1 MKNTRGKT
9 LIKYVIPSILS
20 NACIFLFTI
29 VDGVFVGRGVGS
41 DALGAVNIA
50 MPVVMIATAVNMLTS
65 IGGCAIV
72 AIRLGQNDK
81 AGANQAFLHSL
92 TANVALAALI
102 TLVCTL
108 LTGPLS
114 RFLGAD
120 DFYLPMVKEYV
131 FWWGL
136 FAIPSALS
144 VNFQFFCRNDGS
156 PALVAV
162 ATVVST
168 ALNIF
173 LDWLFVFPM
182 QMGIMGAAIATG
194 ISQTAGWLVAAMH
207 FILRK
212 GDLRIRF
219 FKPQMKM
226 FGQII
231 FFGLPEMIAQFATP
245 VTTICLNTVI
255 VASLGEIGVN
265 AFAVISYVASLAV
278 SVFSGAA
285 EGLQPLFG
293 QTYGA
298 KEEKDMKWYF
308 RSGMLISFV
317 GSIVIVGLCV
327 LFGRP
332 ICALFGADAETLE
345 YTLRYLPQYA
355 WAFVVVGL
363 NTMISAYL
371 YSTERS
377 GYAIPLNICRAL
389 VFNTL
394 VIRGLPALAGEGIIW
409 YTYGIAECAVLVL
422 AVILLKVSERNG
434 IRFEDPQH

>member
-1 MKNTRGKT
+1 MTDSKRKT
-9 LIKYVIPSILS
+9 LMKYVIPAILS

-29 VDGVFVGRGVGS
+29 IDGVFVGNGIGS

-50 MPVVMIATAVNMLTS
+50 MPMVMIATAINMLTS
-65 IGGCAIV
+65 IGGCAIA
-72 AIRLGQNDK
+72 AIRLGQNDRE
-81 AGANQAFLHSL
+81 GANQAFLHSL
-92 TANVALAALI
+92 TANVFFAAII
-102 TLVCTL
+102 TIVCTL

-114 RFLGAD
+114 TLLGAD
-120 DFYLPMVKEYV
+120 AFYLPMVKEYI

-156 PALVAV
+156 PMLVMV
-162 ATVVST
+162 AMVASTV
-168 ALNIF
+168 LNIF

-182 QMGIMGAAIATG
+182 RLGIMGAAVATG
-194 ISQTAGWLVAAMH
+194 ISQTVSWLIVAVH
-207 FILRK
+207 FICRK

-219 FKPQMKM
+219 YKPQIGM
-226 FGQII
+226 FGQVI

-255 VASLGEIGVN
+255 VANFGEMGVN
-265 AFAVISYVASLAV
+265 AFAVISYVASLAI

-317 GSIVIVGLCV
+317 GSIVIVGVCV

-332 ICALFGADAETLE
+332 ICSLFGADAKTLE
-345 YTLRYLPQYA
+345 YTLQYLPQYA
-355 WAFVVVGL
+355 WAFIVVGL

-389 VFNTL
+389 IFNTII
-394 VIRGLPALAGEGIIW
+394 IRGLPVLFGEGIIW
-409 YTYGIAECAVLVL
+409 FTYGISECAVLVL
-422 AVILLKVSERNG
+422 AMILLKFSERNG
-434 IRFEDPQH
+434 IVFKEQQY

>member
-1 MKNTRGKT
+1 MTDLKRKT
-9 LIKYVIPSILS
+9 LMKYVIPAILS

-29 VDGVFVGRGVGS
+29 IDGVFVGNGIGS

-50 MPVVMIATAVNMLTS
+50 MPMVMIATAINMLTS
-65 IGGCAIV
+65 IGGCAIA

-81 AGANQAFLHSL
+81 EGANQAFLHSL
-92 TANVALAALI
+92 TANVFLAAMI
-102 TLVCTL
+102 TIVCTV
-108 LTGPLS
+108 LTEPLS
-114 RFLGAD
+114 AFLGAD
-120 DFYLPMVKEYV
+120 AFYLPMVKEYI

-156 PALVAV
+156 PMLVMV
-162 ATVVST
+162 ATVAST
-168 ALNIF
+168 VLNIF

-182 QMGIMGAAIATG
+182 QMGIMGAAVATG
-194 ISQTAGWLVAAMH
+194 ISQTVSWLIVAAH

-212 GDLRIRF
+212 GDLRIHF
-219 FKPQMKM
+219 YKPQPGM
-226 FGQII
+226 FGQVI

-255 VASLGEIGVN
+255 VANFGEMGVN
-265 AFAVISYVASLAV
+265 AFAVISYVASLAI

-298 KEEKDMKWYF
+298 KDEKDMKWYF

-317 GSIVIVGLCV
+317 GSIAIVGLCV
-327 LFGRP
+327 VFGRP
-332 ICALFGADAETLE
+332 ICSLFGADADTLD

-355 WAFVVVGL
+355 WAFIVVGL

-389 VFNTL
+389 VFNTII
-394 VIRGLPALAGEGIIW
+394 IRGLPVLLGEGIIW
-409 YTYGIAECAVLVL
+409 FTYGISECAVLVL
-422 AVILLKVSERNG
+422 AVILLKFSERNG
-434 IRFEDPQH
+434 IVFKEPQY

>member
-1 MKNTRGKT
+1 MSSLRRKT
-9 LIKYVIPSILS
+9 LVKYVVPSILS

-29 VDGVFVGRGVGS
+29 VDGVFVGQGIGS

-50 MPVVMIATAVNMLTS
+50 MPMVMIATAINMLTS
-65 IGGCAIV
+65 IGGCAIA

-81 AGANQAFLHSL
+81 EGANQAFLHSL
-92 TANVALAALI
+92 TANVALAALM

-108 LTGPLS
+108 LTEPLS
-114 RFLGAD
+114 AFLGAD
-120 DFYLPMVKEYV
+120 AFYLPMVKEYV

-156 PALVAV
+156 PMLVMV
-162 ATVVST
+162 ATIAST
-168 ALNIF
+168 VLNIF

-182 QMGIMGAAIATG
+182 QMGIMGAAVATG
-194 ISQTAGWLVAAMH
+194 ISQTASWLIVAMH

-212 GDLRIRF
+212 GDLRIRPY
-219 FKPQMKM
+219 KPQPQM
-226 FGQII
+226 FVQVI

-255 VASLGEIGVN
+255 VASLGEKGVN
-265 AFAVISYVASLAV
+265 AFAVISYVASLAI

-298 KEEKDMKWYF
+298 KEEADMKWYF

-317 GSIVIVGLCV
+317 GSVVIVGLCI

-345 YTLRYLPQYA
+345 YTLQYLPQYA
-355 WAFVVVGL
+355 WAFIVVGL

-377 GYAIPLNICRAL
+377 AYAIPLNICRAFVL
-389 VFNTL
+389 NTL
-394 VIRGLPALAGEGIIW
+394 IIRGLPILLGGGIIW
-409 YTYGIAECAVLVL
+409 FTYGISECVVLVL
-422 AVILLKVSERNG
+422 AVSLLKFSERNG
-434 IRFEDPQH
+434 VVFKEPQY

>member
-1 MKNTRGKT
+1 MSSLRRKT

-50 MPVVMIATAVNMLTS
+50 MPVVMLATAINMLTS
-65 IGGCAIV
+65 IGGCAIA

-81 AGANQAFLHSL
+81 EGANQAFLHSL
-92 TANVALAALI
+92 TANVVLAAII

-108 LTGPLS
+108 LTEPLS
-114 RFLGAD
+114 TFLGAD
-120 DFYLPMVKEYV
+120 AFYLPMVKEYV

-144 VNFQFFCRNDGS
+144 INFQFFCRNDGS

-168 ALNIF
+168 ILNIF

-182 QMGIMGAAIATG
+182 QLGIMGAAIATG
-194 ISQTAGWLVAAMH
+194 ISQTVSWLVAAMH
-207 FILRK
+207 FILRR
-212 GDLRIRF
+212 GDLRICLY
-219 FKPQMKM
+219 KPQMGM

-255 VASLGEIGVN
+255 VAHLGEVGVN
-265 AFAVISYVASLAV
+265 AFAVISYVASLAI
-278 SVFSGAA
+278 SVFAGAA

-298 KEEKDMKWYF
+298 KEENDMKWYF

-317 GSIVIVGLCV
+317 GSIVIVGLCI

-332 ICALFGADAETLE
+332 ICSLFGADAEMLE
-345 YTLRYLPQYA
+345 YTLHYLPQYA
-355 WAFVVVGL
+355 WAFIVVGL

-377 GYAIPLNICRAL
+377 GYAIPLNIAARWFLIRSSSAPCPRCWVRASSGTPTASPNAPCL
-389 VFNTL
+389 S
-394 VIRGLPALAGEGIIW
+394 LP
-409 YTYGIAECAVLVL
+409 
-422 AVILLKVSERNG
+422 
-434 IRFEDPQH
+434 

>member
-1 MKNTRGKT
+1 MTASKRKT
-9 LIKYVIPSILS
+9 LMKYVIPAILS

-29 VDGVFVGRGVGS
+29 IDGVFVGNGIGS

-50 MPVVMIATAVNMLTS
+50 MPLVMIATAINMLTS
-65 IGGCAIV
+65 IGGCAIT

-81 AGANQAFLHSL
+81 EGANLAFLHSL
-92 TANVALAALI
+92 TANVFLAAII
-102 TLVCTL
+102 TLICTL
-108 LTGPLS
+108 LPEQLS
-114 RFLGAD
+114 TFLGAD
-120 DFYLPMVKEYV
+120 AFYLPMVKEYV

-156 PALVAV
+156 PMLVMI
-162 ATVVST
+162 ATIAST
-168 ALNIF
+168 ILNIF

-182 QMGIMGAAIATG
+182 QMGIMGAAVATG
-194 ISQTAGWLVAAMH
+194 ISQTASWLIVALH

-219 FKPQMKM
+219 YKPQMGM
-226 FGQII
+226 FGQVI

-255 VASLGEIGVN
+255 VSHFGEVGVN
-265 AFAVISYVASLAV
+265 AFAVISYVASLAI

-298 KEEKDMKWYF
+298 KEVKDMKWYF

-332 ICALFGADAETLE
+332 ICSLFGANAETLE
-345 YTLRYLPQYA
+345 YTLKYLPQYA
-355 WAFVVVGL
+355 WAFIVVGL

-377 GYAIPLNICRAL
+377 SYAIPLNICRAL

-394 VIRGLPALAGEGIIW
+394 IIRGLPVLLGDGIIW
-409 YTYGIAECAVLVL
+409 FTYGISECAVFVL
-422 AVILLKVSERNG
+422 AVILLKFSERNG
-434 IRFEDPQH
+434 IVFKKPQY

>member
-1 MKNTRGKT
+1 MQKNRTKT
-9 LIKYVIPSILS
+9 LFQYVLPAILS

-29 VDGVFVGRGVGS
+29 IDGIFVGQGVGS

-50 MPVVMIATAVNMLTS
+50 MPMVMIATAINMLTS
-65 IGGCAIV
+65 IGGCAIT

-81 AGANQAFLHSL
+81 EGANRAFLHSMA
-92 TANVALAALI
+92 ANVFFAVLIALA
-102 TLVCTL
+102 CTQ
-108 LTGPLS
+108 LTEPLS
-114 RFLGAD
+114 IFLGAD
-120 DFYLPMVKEYV
+120 AYYLPMVKEYV

-156 PALVAV
+156 PMLVMI
-162 ATVVST
+162 ATIIST
-168 ALNIF
+168 VLNIF

-194 ISQTAGWLVAAMH
+194 ISQTASWLITAIH
-207 FILRK
+207 FVKHK
-212 GDLRIRF
+212 GELRIY
-219 FKPQMKM
+219 KYKVEPAM
-226 FGQII
+226 FGQIV

-245 VTTICLNTVI
+245 VTTICLNNVI
-255 VASLGEIGVN
+255 VANLGEIGVN
-265 AFAVISYVASLAV
+265 AFAIISYVASLAI
-278 SVFSGAA
+278 SIFSGAS

-308 RSGMLISFV
+308 RSGLLISFV
-317 GSIVIVGLCV
+317 GSIVIVGLCIV
-327 LFGRP
+327 LGKP
-332 ICALFGADAETLE
+332 LCSLFGADGETLE

-355 WAFVVVGL
+355 WAFIVVGL

-377 GYAIPLNICRAL
+377 GYAIILNICRSFAFNILIIIAL
-389 VFNTL
+389 P
-394 VIRGLPALAGEGIIW
+394 VIVGSSVIW
-409 YTYGIAECAVLVL
+409 FTYGISECLVL
-422 AVILLKVSERNG
+422 IVAFVLLKFSERNG
-434 IRFEDPQH
+434 IVFKEPKY

>member
-1 MKNTRGKT
+1 MTDSKRKT
-9 LIKYVIPSILS
+9 LMKYVVPAILS

-29 VDGVFVGRGVGS
+29 IDGVFVGNGIGS

-50 MPVVMIATAVNMLTS
+50 MPMVMIATAINMLTS
-65 IGGCAIV
+65 IGGCAIA

-81 AGANQAFLHSL
+81 EGANQAFLHSL
-92 TANVALAALI
+92 TANVFLAAII
-102 TLVCTL
+102 TIVCTL

-114 RFLGAD
+114 AFLGAD
-120 DFYLPMVKEYV
+120 AFYLPMVKEYV

-156 PALVAV
+156 PMLVMV
-162 ATVVST
+162 ATVAST
-168 ALNIF
+168 VLNIF

-182 QMGIMGAAIATG
+182 QMGIMGAAVATG
-194 ISQTAGWLVAAMH
+194 ISQTASWLIVAVH
-207 FILRK
+207 FICRK
-212 GDLRIRF
+212 GDLRICF
-219 FKPQMKM
+219 YKPQMKM
-226 FGQII
+226 FGQVI

-255 VASLGEIGVN
+255 VANFGEMGVN
-265 AFAVISYVASLAV
+265 AFAVISYVASLAI

-308 RSGMLISFV
+308 RRGMLISLV
-317 GSIVIVGLCV
+317 GSIVIVGLCI

-332 ICALFGADAETLE
+332 ICSLFGADAKTLE
-345 YTLRYLPQYA
+345 YTLQYLPQYA
-355 WAFVVVGL
+355 WAFIVVGL

-394 VIRGLPALAGEGIIW
+394 IIRGLPALLGKEVIW
-409 YTYGIAECAVLVL
+409 FTYGISECAVLVL
-422 AVILLKVSERNG
+422 AVILLKFSERNG
-434 IRFEDPQH
+434 IVFKESQY